1 MSASAIMS
9 GISLGMRL
17 VQEIVQM
24 VQNGVSDEDIRARLA
39 DPTGVAQDLISKL
52 RETENKI
59 DDYINKG

>member
-1 MSASAIMS
+1 MSAAAIMS

-17 VQEIVQM
+17 IQEIVQM
-24 VQNGVSDEDIRARLA
+24 VQNGASDDEIRARLA

>member
-1 MSASAIMS
+1 
-9 GISLGMRL
+9 MRL